1 MLINTFFY
9 RYTPS
14 LNWKIT
20 NNHSS
25 EKVYKIRCQWDV
37 SSFRFVEHDKEPY
50 CLFSMADW
58 ILYGLIYVL
67 LDREGQTETERER
80 GIREKERS
88 RKREK
93 FIHMNNYNYTCTM
106 PICDISYISLTFVT
120 GLCRCVC

>member
-20 NNHSS
+20 NNHNS

-67 LDREGQTETERER
+67 LDREGQDRD
-80 GIREKERS
+80 
-88 RKREK
+88 RKRERDK
-93 FIHMNNYNYTCTM
+93 REREKQKEREVYT
-106 PICDISYISLTFVT
+106 YE
-120 GLCRCVC
+120 